1 METQENS
8 SLRSV
13 LLTQLDT
20 AWALTQYHLNGLT
33 TQECLLRPA
42 RKGLHVEQ
50 GTDGVWRAEWPESEG
65 YDIGPASIAWLT
77 WHMGFWW
84 SMVHDHSFGTGALKR
99 EDVHWP
105 GTAEGVQAWITRL
118 HDQWRSAVMG
128 LDDSELDA
136 STRTRW
142 PLEGRPFADIV
153 AWVNVELMKNAAEL
167 GYARFVLAVAD
178 R

>member
-1 METQENS
+1 MDSQENS
-8 SLRSV
+8 GLRSV

-33 TQECLLRPA
+33 TRECLLRPA

-50 GTDGVWRAEWPESEG
+50 GQDGVWRAEWPESEG

-105 GTAEGVQAWITRL
+105 GTAEGVQVWITRL
-118 HDQWRSAVMG
+118 HDQWRTSVMD
-128 LDDSELDA
+128 LDDAELR
-136 STRTRW
+136 SSKRTRW

-153 AWVNVELMKNAAEL
+153 AWVNLELMKNAAEL

>member
-8 SLRSV
+8 GLRSV

-50 GTDGVWRAEWPESEG
+50 GPDGVWRAEWPESEG

-128 LDDSELDA
+128 LDDSELHA

-153 AWVNVELMKNAAEL
+153 AWVNLELMKNAAEL